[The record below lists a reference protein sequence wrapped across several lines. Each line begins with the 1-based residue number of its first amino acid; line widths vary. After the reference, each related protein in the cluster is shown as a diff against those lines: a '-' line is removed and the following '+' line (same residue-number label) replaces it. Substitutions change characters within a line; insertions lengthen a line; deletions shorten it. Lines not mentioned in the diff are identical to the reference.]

1 MISSIQGDIAQMNWE
16 RRPKEDEPAMVQ
28 RIFRDDDGRTW
39 TGSVTSGRLEGGE
52 DFAEVLFVC
61 NDQPAETK
69 RVATLEFPPGEADR
83 KWKLMADDEVTALF
97 NRSEPA

>member
-1 MISSIQGDIAQMNWE
+1 MNWE
-16 RRPKEDEPAMVQ
+16 RRPKEDEPVMMQ
-28 RIFRDDDGRTW
+28 RTFQDEDGRNW
-39 TGSVTSGRLEGGE
+39 TGSVTSGRMEGGE

-83 KWKLMADDEVTALF
+83 KWKNMGDDEVTELF
-97 NRSEPA
+97 RASKPA

>member
-1 MISSIQGDIAQMNWE
+1 MNWE
-16 RRPKEDEPAMVQ
+16 RRPKEDEPVMVQ
-28 RIFRDDDGRTW
+28 RSFQDAEGRSW

-69 RVATLEFPPGEADR
+69 RVATLDHPPGEADER
-83 KWKLMADDEVTALF
+83 WGAMPETEVVELF
-97 NRSEPA
+97 RRSEPA